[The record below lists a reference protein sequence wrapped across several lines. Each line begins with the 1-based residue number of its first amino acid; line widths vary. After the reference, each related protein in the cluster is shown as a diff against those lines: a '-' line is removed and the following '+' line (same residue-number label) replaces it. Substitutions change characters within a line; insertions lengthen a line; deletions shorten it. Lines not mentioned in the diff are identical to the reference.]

1 MFRNVDHIAYDR
13 RIHNMY
19 DGFQKPST
27 YTFGNACM
35 KLCVGVAGLTL
46 LKSGGSGRFPEGIP
60 EEPQDMQKH
69 YVPEVS
75 RKVSGGNPGR
85 VG

>member
-1 MFRNVDHIAYDR
+1 MCIY
-13 RIHNMY
+13 IY
-19 DGFQKPST
+19 DGFQKPLT
-27 YTFGNACM
+27 YTFGNAYL
-35 KLCVGVAGLTL
+35 KLCVCVAGLTL
-46 LKSGGSGRFPEGIP
+46 LKKRRFRKYSGRFPEGIP

-75 RKVSGGNPGR
+75 RKVSGRNAGR